1 MKLTKIKKT
10 KERIKNNAEVF
21 TPDSLVNDM
30 LNKLPKENWEE
41 GKTFCDPACGN
52 GQFLVHVL
60 KRKLQLGHKP
70 LEALKT
76 IFGVDIMQDN
86 IRECRQRL
94 LATIQKHEEIK
105 YDHVYTVFRN
115 IVWINS
121 KRYPG
126 GSLDY
131 DFSFSNG
138 IKKRDVE
145 RWLEQIE
152 DGLLEECSDNLP
164 VIESKNETEWDV
176 KNDDFEELFN

>member
-1 MKLTKIKKT
+1 MNLTRKEKT

-41 GKTFCDPACGN
+41 GKTFCDPACGD

-60 KRKLQLGHKP
+60 ERKIQLGHNP

-76 IFGVDIMQDN
+76 VFGVDIMQDN
-86 IRECRQRL
+86 IRVCRMRL
-94 LATIQKHEEIK
+94 LAIIQKYTKIE

-115 IVWINS
+115 IVWVNTN
-121 KRYPG
+121 RYPN

-131 DFSFSNG
+131 DFSFKNG
-138 IKKRDVE
+138 IKKRDVQ
-145 RWLEQIE
+145 RWLDQIE
-152 DGLLEECSDNLP
+152 QGLLDEVSDDLP
-164 VIESKNETEWDV
+164 VLEAQNEEEWDV
-176 KNDDFEELFN
+176 KNDNFEELFN